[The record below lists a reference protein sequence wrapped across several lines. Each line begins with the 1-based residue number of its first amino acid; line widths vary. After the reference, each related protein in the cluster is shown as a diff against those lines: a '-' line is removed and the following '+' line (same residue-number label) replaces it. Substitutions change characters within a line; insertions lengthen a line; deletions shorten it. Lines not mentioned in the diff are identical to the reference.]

1 MSGNFQGLAMG
12 VAGIMGGALVLIV
25 GLNMSDIVISSINE
39 TGGRVGCY
47 SSEGDVPIEGASYA
61 PSFGITTAATVAGV
75 ATFTRDA
82 TAGVRLPTNGII
94 NTTAHPDGASGIIDR
109 LCAKS
114 EIQYGELLQTIADG
128 DATNPLTFAAG
139 HYTSFAT
146 AVTNA
151 RDHGQVKYQLAVYGA
166 TGLNNIFSL
175 LYFIVLVMIAL
186 GMVGGGAMIARDS
199 VRGMS
204 G

>member
-12 VAGIMGGALVLIV
+12 VAGILGGALVLIV

-39 TGGRVGCY
+39 TGARVACY
-47 SSEGDVPIEGASYA
+47 SGEGDIPIDNAGYA
-61 PSFGITTAATVAGV
+61 KRISFS
-75 ATFTRDA
+75 D
-82 TAGVRLPTNGII
+82 
-94 NTTAHPDGASGIIDR
+94 H
-109 LCAKS
+109 
-114 EIQYGELLQTIADG
+114 TIAAAG
-128 DATNPLTFAAG
+128 TTFAATPG
-139 HYTSFAT
+139 DKLPTSGEIDTNIVPGGANSIVGLPCLGQGYNFD
-146 AVTNA
+146 AVTLAATTIASGTTLVVTQTAFDTTGTTIPA
-151 RDHGQVKYQLAVYGA
+151 RSQGTIRYQLEVYGA